1 MVAGTTELRYI
12 GFPRLTDSSR
22 IPWPFEFGATWK
34 TSSSSASESA
44 VGFGV
49 RQVPGIVPGIAVLQ
63 LLGGRLPLLADV
75 DNGSEDGGH
84 PDGSEDGTSNGTAV

>member
-22 IPWPFEFGATWK
+22 IPWPFGATWK

-75 DNGSEDGGH
+75 ENSREDSDHPERSEDGPG
-84 PDGSEDGTSNGTAV
+84 NGAVV